1 MANLS
6 HVANDVGRGELRS
19 MTKEQYIRQNKDL
32 RTRIENMK
40 IARQI
45 AEGEPGLE
53 IQRLKQEL
61 HSKDNQIQMLQSYIA
76 KIEEAYNRAEADNVV
91 IQKICE
97 ELSDKCGSLTD
108 TVTVLTARINK
119 DSSNSCKPPST
130 DGLKKVIHN
139 NRMSSDRKP
148 GGQPGHTGHGLT
160 IPQKL
165 MELID
170 AGKTEVEI
178 VEHGNT
184 CGEYIS
190 KYELDIVTTAVIKE
204 HRFYKGEPIP
214 DGLKNP
220 VNYGPNI
227 KAMCVDLSME
237 GLVSAKRVSEFI
249 ESISNGAVKPSKA
262 TILAFQDEMSGMLDK
277 EIEAIRESVVES
289 PVISVDETPRSS
301 TQRPA
306 EGNELMEESRGTSFS
321 LCVRTYSTHD
331 SVYLT
336 VNPRKDIAGILAD
349 YVLPRFIGIMMHD
362 HDIKY
367 YKFQLGRHGECNIHI
382 IRYLIGIEDLTKHE
396 WARNMIDLLLEM
408 LEHKEIDI
416 ANQITSMNVKTLY
429 KYSNR
434 YDEIISLAKAAFETL
449 SEKSSIKKDEFNLM
463 SRLEK
468 YKENHLLFAYDY
480 IVPFTNNEA
489 EKSFRWVK
497 TQQKVSGCHRSYH
510 GAQVTV
516 RLMSFILTL
525 RKRQIPIYEAMQKI
539 INQQPVLAQI

>member
-1 MANLS
+1 
-6 HVANDVGRGELRS
+6 
-19 MTKEQYIRQNKDL
+19 MTKEQYVRQNKDL
-32 RTRIENMK
+32 RTCIENMK

-45 AEGEPGLE
+45 SEDKLGLE
-53 IQRLKQEL
+53 IQELKQEL
-61 HSKDNQIQMLQSYIA
+61 RSKDNQIRMLQSHIA
-76 KIEEAYNRAEADNVV
+76 KMEEAYNCAEADNSVL
-91 IQKICE
+91 QRSCE
-97 ELSDKCGSLTD
+97 ELSDKCRSLAD
-108 TVTVLTARINK
+108 SVTVLTARINK

-139 NRMSSDRKP
+139 NRMSSSMKP
-148 GGQPGHTGHGLT
+148 GGQPGHTGHGLSLSG
-160 IPQKL
+160 KL
-165 MELID
+165 MELIE
-170 AGKTEVEI
+170 AGMTEVEV
-178 VEHGNT
+178 VEHGDAN
-184 CGEYIS
+184 GKYVS
-190 KYELDIVTTAVIKE
+190 KYEVDIQTKAVIRE
-204 HRFYKGEPIP
+204 HRFYKGEPVP

-249 ESISNGAVKPSKA
+249 ESLSSGAVKPSKA
-262 TILAFQDEMSGMLDK
+262 TILAFQDELSGMLDK
-277 EIEAIRESVVES
+277 ELEAIRESVVES

-306 EGNELMEESRGTSFS
+306 EGNKFMEEARGTSFS

-336 VNPRKDIAGILAD
+336 VNPHKDIAGIIAD
-349 YVLPRFIGIMMHD
+349 YVLPRFIGTMMHD

-367 YKFQLGRHGECNIHI
+367 YNFELGKHGECNIHV
-382 IRYLIGIEDLTKHE
+382 IRYLIGIADLTKHE
-396 WARNMIDLLLEM
+396 WTIKMIDLLLEM

-416 ANQITSMNVKTLY
+416 ANQITSMNAQALY
-429 KYSNR
+429 KYNNR
-434 YDEIISLAKAAFETL
+434 YDEIISLAKVEIETL
-449 SEKSSIKKDEFNLM
+449 SGKSSIKKDEFNLM

-480 IVPFTNNEA
+480 TVPFTNNEA
-489 EKSFRWVK
+489 ERSFRWVK

-516 RLMSFILTL
+516 RLMSFIMTL
-525 RKRQIPIYEAMQKI
+525 RKRQIPIYEAIQKI
-539 INQQPVLAQI
+539 INHQLVLA

>member
-1 MANLS
+1 
-6 HVANDVGRGELRS
+6 
-19 MTKEQYIRQNKDL
+19 
-32 RTRIENMK
+32 MK
-40 IARQI
+40 IAYQI
-45 AEGEPGLE
+45 SEDKLGLE
-53 IQRLKQEL
+53 IQELKHEL
-61 HSKDNQIQMLQSYIA
+61 RSKVNQTRMLQSHIV
-76 KIEEAYNRAEADNVV
+76 KMEEAYNRVEADNVV
-91 IQKICE
+91 LQRRCE
-97 ELSDKCGSLTD
+97 ELSDKCRGLADS
-108 TVTVLTARINK
+108 VTVLTARINK

-139 NRMSSDRKP
+139 NRMSSGRKP
-148 GGQPGHTGHGLT
+148 GGQPGHLGYGLT
-160 IPQKL
+160 LPKKL
-165 MELID
+165 VELID
-170 AGKTEVEI
+170 AGKAEVEV
-178 VEHGNT
+178 VEHGDT
-184 CGEYIS
+184 CGQYIC
-190 KYELDIVTTAVIKE
+190 KYELDILTTAVIKE

-214 DGLKNP
+214 DVLKNP

-249 ESISNGAVKPSKA
+249 ESISSGTLKPSKA
-262 TILAFQDEMSGMLDK
+262 TILAFQDELSGMLNK
-277 EIEAIRESVVES
+277 ELESIRESVVES
-289 PVISVDETPRSS
+289 PVISVDETPRTS

-306 EGNELMEESRGTSFS
+306 EGNKFMEEARGTSFS
-321 LCVRTYSTHD
+321 LCVRTYSTLN

-336 VNPRKDIAGILAD
+336 VNPRKDFAGIIAD

-367 YKFQLGRHGECNIHI
+367 YKFELGRHAECNIHI

-396 WARNMIDLLLEM
+396 WAKKMIDLLLEM

-416 ANQITSMNVKTLY
+416 ANKITSMNAQELY
-429 KYSNR
+429 KYSNL
-434 YDEIISLAKAAFETL
+434 YDEIISLAKAEVETI
-449 SEKSSIKKDEFNLM
+449 SEKSLIKKDEFNLM
-463 SRLEK
+463 SRMEK

-539 INQQPVLAQI
+539 MNHQPVLA

>member
-6 HVANDVGRGELRS
+6 HMGNDDYRGELRP
-19 MTKEQYIRQNKDL
+19 MTKEQYVRQNKDL

-45 AEGEPGLE
+45 GEDELGLE
-53 IQRLKQEL
+53 IQELKQEL
-61 HSKDNQIQMLQSYIA
+61 RSKVNQIRLLQSHIA
-76 KIEEAYNRAEADNVV
+76 KMEEAYNRADADNVV
-91 IQKICE
+91 LQRRCE
-97 ELSDKCGSLTD
+97 ELSDKCRSLAD
-108 TVTVLTARINK
+108 SVTVLTARINK
-119 DSSNSCKPPST
+119 DSSNSCKPTST

-139 NRMSSDRKP
+139 NRMSSGRKP
-148 GGQPGHTGHGLT
+148 GGQPGHPGHGLT
-160 IPQKL
+160 LPKKL
-165 MELID
+165 VELID
-170 AGKTEVEI
+170 SGKTEVEV
-178 VEHGNT
+178 VEHGDT

-190 KYELDIVTTAVIKE
+190 KYELDILTTAVIKE

-249 ESISNGAVKPSKA
+249 ESISSGALKPSKA
-262 TILAFQDEMSGMLDK
+262 TILAFQDELSGMLNK
-277 EIEAIRESVVES
+277 ELESIRESVVES
-289 PVISVDETPRSS
+289 QVISVDETPRSS

-306 EGNELMEESRGTSFS
+306 EGNKFMEEARGTSFS
-321 LCVRTYSTHD
+321 LCVRTYSTRD

-336 VNPRKDIAGILAD
+336 VNPRKDIAGIIAD
-349 YVLPRFIGIMMHD
+349 YVLPRFIGTMMHD

-367 YKFQLGRHGECNIHI
+367 YRFELGRHGECNIHV

-396 WARNMIDLLLEM
+396 WAKKMIDLLLEM

-416 ANQITSMNVKTLY
+416 ENQITSMNAQAIY
-429 KYSNR
+429 KYSNL
-434 YDEIISLAKAAFETL
+434 YDEIISLAKAEVETL

-480 IVPFTNNEA
+480 AVPFTNNEA

-497 TQQKVSGCHRSYH
+497 TQQKVSGCHRSYR

-539 INQQPVLAQI
+539 INHEPVLA

>member
-1 MANLS
+1 MN
-6 HVANDVGRGELRS
+6 
-19 MTKEQYIRQNKDL
+19 KEQYIRQNKDL

-40 IARQI
+40 TARQI
-45 AEGEPGLE
+45 AEDGLGLE
-53 IQRLKQEL
+53 IQELKREL
-61 HSKDNQIQMLQSYIA
+61 RSKDNQMGLLQSYIV
-76 KIEEAYNRAEADNVV
+76 KMEEAYNCVKADNMVL
-91 IQKICE
+91 QRRCE
-97 ELSDKCGSLTD
+97 ELSDKCGSLAD
-108 TVTVLTARINK
+108 TVTVLTSRINR

-130 DGLKKVIHN
+130 DGFKKVIHN
-139 NRMSSDRKP
+139 NRMSSGRRP

-160 IPQKL
+160 LPKKL
-165 MELID
+165 VELIE
-170 AGKTEVEI
+170 AGKTEIEV
-178 VEHGNT
+178 VEHGDT

-190 KYELDIVTTAVIKE
+190 KYELDILTTVVIKE

-227 KAMCVDLSME
+227 KATCVDLSME

-249 ESISNGAVKPSKA
+249 ESITSGALKPSKS
-262 TILAFQDEMSGMLDK
+262 TILAFQDELSTMLDK
-277 EIEAIRESVVES
+277 ELESIRESVVES
-289 PVISVDETPRSS
+289 AVISVDETPRSS
-301 TQRPA
+301 TQTPA
-306 EGNELMEESRGTSFS
+306 EGNEFMEEASGTSFN
-321 LCVRTYSTHD
+321 LCVRTYSTHE

-336 VNPRKDIAGILAD
+336 VNPRKDIAGIIAD
-349 YVLPRFIGIMMHD
+349 YVLPRFLGAMMHD

-367 YKFQLGRHGECNIHI
+367 YKFKLGRHGECNIHI

-396 WARNMIDLLLEM
+396 WAKKMIDLLLEM

-416 ANQITSMNVKTLY
+416 ENQIASMNAQALY
-429 KYSNR
+429 KYSNL
-434 YDEIISLAKAAFETL
+434 YDEIISLAKVEIETL

-480 IVPFTNNEA
+480 AVPFTNNEA
-489 EKSFRWVK
+489 ERSFRWVK
-497 TQQKVSGCHRSYH
+497 TQQKVSGCHRSYR

-525 RKRQIPIYEAMQKI
+525 KKRQIPIYEAMQKI
-539 INQQPVLAQI
+539 INHQPVLAKI

>member
-1 MANLS
+1 VVL
-6 HVANDVGRGELRS
+6 
-19 MTKEQYIRQNKDL
+19 
-32 RTRIENMK
+32 
-40 IARQI
+40 
-45 AEGEPGLE
+45 
-53 IQRLKQEL
+53 QR
-61 HSKDNQIQMLQSYIA
+61 
-76 KIEEAYNRAEADNVV
+76 R
-91 IQKICE
+91 CE
-97 ELSDKCGSLTD
+97 EISDKCRSLAD
-108 TVTVLTARINK
+108 SVTVLTARINK

-139 NRMSSDRKP
+139 NRMSSGRKP
-148 GGQPGHTGHGLT
+148 GGQPGHPGHGLT
-160 IPQKL
+160 LPKKL
-165 MELID
+165 VELID
-170 AGKTEVEI
+170 AGKTEVEV
-178 VEHGNT
+178 VEHGDAN
-184 CGEYIS
+184 GEYIS
-190 KYELDIVTTAVIKE
+190 KYELDILTTAVIKE
-204 HRFYKGEPIP
+204 HRFYKGEFIP

-249 ESISNGAVKPSKA
+249 ESISSGAVKPSKA
-262 TILAFQDEMSGMLDK
+262 TILAFQDELSSMLNK
-277 EIEAIRESVVES
+277 ELEFIRESVVES

-306 EGNELMEESRGTSFS
+306 EGNEFMEEARGTSFS
-321 LCVRTYSTHD
+321 LCVRTYSTSD

-336 VNPRKDIAGILAD
+336 VNPHKDIAGIIAD

-367 YKFQLGRHGECNIHI
+367 YKFKLGKHGECNIHI

-396 WARNMIDLLLEM
+396 WAKKMINLLLEM

-416 ANQITSMNVKTLY
+416 ANQITSMNAQALY
-429 KYSNR
+429 KYSSR
-434 YDEIISLAKAAFETL
+434 YDEIISLAKAEVETL

-468 YKENHLLFAYDY
+468 YKENHLLFAYNY
-480 IVPFTNNEA
+480 TVPFTNNEA

-497 TQQKVSGCHRSYH
+497 TQQKVSGCHRSYR

-525 RKRQIPIYEAMQKI
+525 
-539 INQQPVLAQI
+539 

>member
-1 MANLS
+1 MT
-6 HVANDVGRGELRS
+6 

-40 IARQI
+40 IARQVS
-45 AEGEPGLE
+45 EDGLNLH
-53 IQRLKQEL
+53 IQEL
-61 HSKDNQIQMLQSYIA
+61 ERGLRARDEQVRMLQSYIA
-76 KIEEAYNRAEADNVV
+76 TREEAYNRLVERNTALE
-91 IQKICE
+91 KRCT
-97 ELSDKCGSLTD
+97 ELSEKCESFAD
-108 TVTVLTARINK
+108 AVNVLTARINK
-119 DSSNSCKPPST
+119 DSSNSSKPPST

-139 NRMSSDRKP
+139 NRMPSGRKP
-148 GGQPGHTGHGLT
+148 GGQPGHPGRGLT
-160 IPQKL
+160 LPKKL
-165 MELID
+165 LEMID
-170 AGKTEVEI
+170 AGEADVEV
-178 VEHGNT
+178 VEHGEP
-184 CGEYIS
+184 CGNYIS
-190 KYELDIVTTAVIKE
+190 KYELDMKTVAVIKE
-204 HRFYKGEPIP
+204 HRFYKGETIP

-237 GLVSAKRVSEFI
+237 GLVSAERVSEFI
-249 ESISNGAVKPSKA
+249 ESISGGAVKPSKA
-262 TILAFQDEMSGMLDK
+262 TILAFQDELSGMLGK
-277 EIEAIRESVVES
+277 ELEAIRESVVES

-306 EGNELMEESRGTSFS
+306 EDNESMEEAKGTSFS

-336 VNPRKDIAGILAD
+336 VNPHKDIAGIIAD
-349 YVLPRFIGIMMHD
+349 YVLPRFIGVMMHD

-367 YKFQLGRHGECNIHI
+367 YSFELGKHGECNIHI

-396 WARNMIDLLLEM
+396 WAKKMIDLLLEM

-416 ANQITSMNVKTLY
+416 ANQITSMDAQALY
-429 KYSNR
+429 EYSNR
-434 YDEIISLAKAAFETL
+434 YDEVISLAKAEIGTL
-449 SEKSSIKKDEFNLM
+449 SEKSPIKKDEFNLM
-463 SRLEK
+463 LRLEK

-480 IVPFTNNEA
+480 TVPFTNNEA

-497 TQQKVSGCHRSYH
+497 THQKVSGCHRSYH
-510 GAQVTV
+510 GAQVSV

-539 INQQPVLAQI
+539 INHQPVLA

>member
-1 MANLS
+1 MAKLS
-6 HVANDVGRGELRS
+6 GGCRGELRS

-45 AEGEPGLE
+45 SEDELGRE
-53 IQRLKQEL
+53 IQELKQEL
-61 HSKDNQIQMLQSYIA
+61 GSKGNQIRLLQSYIV
-76 KIEEAYNRAEADNVV
+76 KMEEAYNRADADNVV
-91 IQKICE
+91 LQKRCE
-97 ELSDKCGSLTD
+97 ELSDKCGSLAD
-108 TVTVLTARINK
+108 AVTVLKARINK
-119 DSSNSCKPPST
+119 DSGNSCKPPST

-139 NRMSSDRKP
+139 NRMPSGRKP
-148 GGQPGHTGHGLT
+148 GGKPGHPGHGFTL
-160 IPQKL
+160 PKKL
-165 MELID
+165 VELID
-170 AGKTEVEI
+170 AGKTEVEV
-178 VEHGNT
+178 VEHGDT
-184 CGEYIS
+184 CGEYVS
-190 KYELDIVTTAVIKE
+190 KYEVDIQTKAVIKE

-237 GLVSAKRVSEFI
+237 GLVSAKRVSKFI
-249 ESISNGAVKPSKA
+249 ESISSGAVKPSKA
-262 TILAFQDEMSGMLDK
+262 TILAFQDELSGMLDK
-277 EIEAIRESVVES
+277 ELEAIRESVVES

-306 EGNELMEESRGTSFS
+306 DGNESMEEARGTSFS

-336 VNPRKDIAGILAD
+336 VNPHKDIAGIIAD

-367 YKFQLGRHGECNIHI
+367 YKFKLGKHGECNIHI

-396 WARNMIDLLLEM
+396 WAKKMIDLLLEM

-416 ANQITSMNVKTLY
+416 ANQITSMNVQSLY
-429 KYSNR
+429 KYSSR
-434 YDEIISLAKAAFETL
+434 YDEIISLAKAEVETL

-468 YKENHLLFAYDY
+468 YKENHLLFAYNY
-480 IVPFTNNEA
+480 TVPFTNNEA

-497 TQQKVSGCHRSYH
+497 TQQKVSGCHRSYR

-539 INQQPVLAQI
+539 INHQPVLA

>member
-1 MANLS
+1 
-6 HVANDVGRGELRS
+6 
-19 MTKEQYIRQNKDL
+19 MTKEQYMRQNKDL
-32 RTRIENMK
+32 RARIENMK

-45 AEGEPGLE
+45 TEDELGLE
-53 IQRLKQEL
+53 IQGLKQEL
-61 HSKDNQIQMLQSYIA
+61 RSKDNQIRMLQSYIA
-76 KIEEAYNRAEADNVV
+76 KMEETYQRAEADNVV
-91 IQKICE
+91 LQRRCE
-97 ELSDKCGSLTD
+97 ELSDKCGSLAD
-108 TVTVLTARINK
+108 SVTVLTARINK

-139 NRMSSDRKP
+139 NRMSSGRKP
-148 GGQPGHTGHGLT
+148 GGQRGHTGHGLT
-160 IPQKL
+160 LPKKL
-165 MELID
+165 VELID
-170 AGKTEVEI
+170 AGKTEVE
-178 VEHGNT
+178 VVKHGDT
-184 CGEYIS
+184 GGEYIS
-190 KYELDIVTTAVIKE
+190 KYELDILTTAVIKE

-237 GLVSAKRVSEFI
+237 GLVSAERVSEFI
-249 ESISNGAVKPSKA
+249 ESISSGAVKPSKA
-262 TILAFQDEMSGMLDK
+262 TILAFQDELSGMLDK

-289 PVISVDETPRSS
+289 PVVSVDETPRSS

-306 EGNELMEESRGTSFS
+306 EGEEFMEEAKGTSFK

-336 VNPRKDIAGILAD
+336 VNPHKDIAGIIAD

-367 YKFQLGRHGECNIHI
+367 YSFDLGKHGECNIHV

-396 WARNMIDLLLEM
+396 WAKKMIDLLLEM
-408 LEHKEIDI
+408 LEHKEIDV
-416 ANQITSMNVKTLY
+416 ANQITSMDAQALY
-429 KYSNR
+429 EYSNR
-434 YDEIISLAKAAFETL
+434 YDEVISLAKAEVKTL
-449 SEKSSIKKDEFNLM
+449 SEKSPIKKDEFNLM

-480 IVPFTNNEA
+480 TVPFTNNEA
-489 EKSFRWVK
+489 ERSFRWVK

-539 INQQPVLAQI
+539 TNHQPVFA

>member
-1 MANLS
+1 
-6 HVANDVGRGELRS
+6 
-19 MTKEQYIRQNKDL
+19 MTKEQYARQNKDL
-32 RTRIENMK
+32 QTRIENMK

-45 AEGEPGLE
+45 SADGHGLE
-53 IQRLKQEL
+53 IQELKQEL
-61 HSKDNQIQMLQSYIA
+61 RSKDNQVRMLQSHIA
-76 KIEEAYNRAEADNVV
+76 KMEEACNRAEADNVV
-91 IQKICE
+91 LQRRCE
-97 ELSDKCGSLTD
+97 ELSNKCRSLTD
-108 TVTVLTARINK
+108 SVAVLTARIKK

-130 DGLKKVIHN
+130 DGFKKVIHN
-139 NRMSSDRKP
+139 NRMPTNRKP
-148 GGQPGHTGHGLT
+148 GGQPGHTGHGFTL
-160 IPQKL
+160 PKKL
-165 MELID
+165 VELIE
-170 AGKTEVEI
+170 AGKTEVEV
-178 VEHGNT
+178 VEHGEI

-190 KYELDIVTTAVIKE
+190 KYELDIRTIAVIRE

-249 ESISNGAVKPSKA
+249 ESISSGVVKPSKA
-262 TILAFQDEMSGMLDK
+262 TILAFQDELSGMLDK
-277 EIEAIRESVVES
+277 EIESIRESVVES
-289 PVISVDETPRSS
+289 PVICVDETPRSS
-301 TQRPA
+301 TQRPG
-306 EGNELMEESRGTSFS
+306 EGNKYMEEAKGTSFS
-321 LCVRTYSTHD
+321 LCVRTYSTRD

-336 VNPRKDIAGILAD
+336 VNPHKDIAGIIAD
-349 YVLPRFIGIMMHD
+349 YVLSRCIGIMMHD

-367 YKFQLGRHGECNIHI
+367 YRFELGRHGECNIHI

-396 WARNMIDLLLEM
+396 WTKKMIVLLLEM
-408 LEHKEIDI
+408 LAHKEIDI
-416 ANQITSMNVKTLY
+416 ENQIVFMNAQALY
-429 KYSNR
+429 QYSNQ
-434 YDEIISLAKAAFETL
+434 YDVIISLAKAEIETL

-480 IVPFTNNEA
+480 AAPFTNNEA

-510 GAQVTV
+510 GAQVAV

-525 RKRQIPIYEAMQKI
+525 RKRNIPIYESMQKI
-539 INQQPVLAQI
+539 INHQPVLAEN

>member
-1 MANLS
+1 
-6 HVANDVGRGELRS
+6 
-19 MTKEQYIRQNKDL
+19 
-32 RTRIENMK
+32 MK
-40 IARQI
+40 VARQI
-45 AEGEPGLE
+45 FEDKLSFE
-53 IQRLKQEL
+53 IHGLKQEL
-61 HSKDNQIQMLQSYIA
+61 QTKNNQIRMLQSYIA
-76 KIEEAYNRAEADNVV
+76 KMEEAYSHAEADNVV
-91 IQKICE
+91 LQRRCE
-97 ELSDKCGSLTD
+97 ELSDKCGALADS
-108 TVTVLTARINK
+108 VTVLTARINK
-119 DSSNSCKPPST
+119 DSGNSCKPPST

-139 NRMSSDRKP
+139 NRMPSGRRP
-148 GGQPGHTGHGLT
+148 GGQPGHPGRGLT
-160 IPQKL
+160 LPQKL
-165 MELID
+165 AELIE
-170 AGKTEVEI
+170 AGRTEVEI
-178 VEHGNT
+178 VEHGDT
-184 CGEYIS
+184 SGDYVS
-190 KYELDIVTTAVIKE
+190 KYELDILTTAVIKE

-237 GLVSAKRVSEFI
+237 GLVSAERVSKFI
-249 ESISNGAVKPSKA
+249 ESISNGAAKPSKA
-262 TILAFQDEMSGMLDK
+262 TVLAFQDELSGMLDK

-289 PVISVDETPRSS
+289 PVVSVDETPRSS

-306 EGNELMEESRGTSFS
+306 EGGEFMEEARGTSFS

-331 SVYLT
+331 SVFLT
-336 VNPRKDIAGILAD
+336 VNPHKDIAGIIAD

-367 YKFQLGRHGECNIHI
+367 YKFELGKHGECNIHV

-396 WARNMIDLLLEM
+396 WAKKMINLLLEM

-416 ANQITSMNVKTLY
+416 ANRITSMDAQALCE
-429 KYSNR
+429 YSNR
-434 YDEIISLAKAAFETL
+434 YDEVISLAKAEIGRL
-449 SEKSSIKKDEFNLM
+449 SEKSPIKKDEFNLM

-480 IVPFTNNEA
+480 TVPFTNNEA

-539 INQQPVLAQI
+539 INHQPVLAQI

>member
-1 MANLS
+1 
-6 HVANDVGRGELRS
+6 

-32 RTRIENMK
+32 RMRIENMR

-45 AEGEPGLE
+45 SEDRIGLE
-53 IQRLKQEL
+53 IQGLRQEL
-61 HSKDNQIQMLQSYIA
+61 RSKDSQIRLLQSYIA
-76 KIEEAYNRAEADNVV
+76 KMEEAYSRVDTDNVAL
-91 IQKICE
+91 QRRCE

-108 TVTVLTARINK
+108 SVTVLTARLNK
-119 DSSNSCKPPST
+119 DSSNSCKPSST
-130 DGLKKVIHN
+130 DGLKKVVHN
-139 NRMSSDRKP
+139 NRMSSGRKP
-148 GGQPGHTGHGLT
+148 GGQPGHPGHGLT
-160 IPQKL
+160 LPKKL
-165 MELID
+165 LELIE
-170 AGKTEVEI
+170 ACKTEVEV

-184 CGEYIS
+184 CSEYIR
-190 KYELDIVTTAVIKE
+190 KYELDILTTAVIKE

-249 ESISNGAVKPSKA
+249 ESLSSGAVKPSKA
-262 TILAFQDEMSGMLDK
+262 TILAFQDELSGMLDK
-277 EIEAIRESVVES
+277 ELEAIRESVVES

-306 EGNELMEESRGTSFS
+306 EGNELMEEARGTSFS
-321 LCVRTYSTHD
+321 LCVRTYSTGD

-336 VNPRKDIAGILAD
+336 VNPHKDIAGIIAD

-367 YKFQLGRHGECNIHI
+367 YKFELGKHGECNIHV

-396 WARNMIDLLLEM
+396 WAKKMIDLLLEM

-416 ANQITSMNVKTLY
+416 ANQITSMNAQALH

-434 YDEIISLAKAAFETL
+434 YDEIISLAKAEVGTL
-449 SEKSSIKKDEFNLM
+449 SEKSPIKKDEFNLM

-480 IVPFTNNEA
+480 TVPFTNNEA

-539 INQQPVLAQI
+539 IYHQTVLA

>member
-6 HVANDVGRGELRS
+6 HVANDGGRGESRT
-19 MTKEQYIRQNKDL
+19 MTKEQYIRQDKDL

-40 IARQI
+40 TARQI
-45 AEGEPGLE
+45 AEDELGLE
-53 IQRLKQEL
+53 IQELKQEL
-61 HSKDNQIQMLQSYIA
+61 RSKDKQIRLLQSHIA
-76 KIEEAYNRAEADNVV
+76 RMEEAYNCAEADNVV
-91 IQKICE
+91 LQRRCE
-97 ELSDKCGSLTD
+97 ELSDKCRSLAD
-108 TVTVLTARINK
+108 SVTVLTARINK
-119 DSSNSCKPPST
+119 DSGNSCKPPST

-139 NRMSSDRKP
+139 NRMSSGRKP

-160 IPQKL
+160 LPKKL
-165 MELID
+165 VELIE
-170 AGKTEVEI
+170 AGKTEVEV
-178 VEHGNT
+178 VEHGDT
-184 CGEYIS
+184 CSEYVS
-190 KYELDIVTTAVIKE
+190 KYELDILATAVIKE

-249 ESISNGAVKPSKA
+249 ESLTSGVVKPSKA
-262 TILAFQDEMSGMLDK
+262 TILAFQDELSGMLDK
-277 EIEAIRESVVES
+277 ELEAIRESVVES

-306 EGNELMEESRGTSFS
+306 EVGGFMEEARGTSFS
-321 LCVRTYSTHD
+321 LCVRTYSTYD

-336 VNPRKDIAGILAD
+336 VNPHKDIAGIIAD
-349 YVLPRFIGIMMHD
+349 YVLPRFIGTIMHD

-367 YKFQLGRHGECNIHI
+367 YKFELGKHGECNIHV

-396 WARNMIDLLLEM
+396 WAKKMIDLLLEM
-408 LEHKEIDI
+408 LEQKEIDI
-416 ANQITSMNVKTLY
+416 TNQITSMNAQALY

-434 YDEIISLAKAAFETL
+434 YDEIISLAKAEIETL
-449 SEKSSIKKDEFNLM
+449 SGKSSLKKDEFNLM

-480 IVPFTNNEA
+480 TVPFTNNEA
-489 EKSFRWVK
+489 ERSFRWVK

-525 RKRQIPIYEAMQKI
+525 RKRQIPIHEAIQKI
-539 INQQPVLAQI
+539 INHQPVLAKI

>member
-1 MANLS
+1 
-6 HVANDVGRGELRS
+6 
-19 MTKEQYIRQNKDL
+19 MTKDQYVRQNKDL

-40 IARQI
+40 IACQI
-45 AEGEPGLE
+45 SEDKLGLE
-53 IQRLKQEL
+53 IQEFKQEL
-61 HSKDNQIQMLQSYIA
+61 RSKVNQIRMLQSHTA
-76 KIEEAYNRAEADNVV
+76 KMEEEYNRVKADNVV
-91 IQKICE
+91 LQRRCD
-97 ELSDKCGSLTD
+97 ELSDKCRSLAD
-108 TVTVLTARINK
+108 SVTILTARINK

-139 NRMSSDRKP
+139 NRKSSGKKP
-148 GGQPGHTGHGLT
+148 GGQPGHTGHGLNL
-160 IPQKL
+160 PKKL
-165 MELID
+165 VDLID
-170 AGKTEVEI
+170 AGKVEI
-178 VEHGNT
+178 EVVEHGDT

-190 KYELDIVTTAVIKE
+190 KYELDIITTAVIKE
-204 HRFYKGEPIP
+204 HRFYKGESIP
-214 DGLKNP
+214 DVLKNP

-227 KAMCVDLSME
+227 KSMCVDLSME

-249 ESISNGAVKPSKA
+249 ESISSGTLKPSKS
-262 TILAFQDEMSGMLDK
+262 TVLAFQDELSGMLNK
-277 EIEAIRESVVES
+277 ELESIRESVVES
-289 PVISVDETPRSS
+289 PVISVDETPRAS

-306 EGNELMEESRGTSFS
+306 EGNEFMEEARGTSFC
-321 LCVRTYSTHD
+321 LCVRTYSTRD

-336 VNPRKDIAGILAD
+336 VNPRKDYAGIIAD

-367 YKFQLGRHGECNIHI
+367 YKFELGRHAECNIHI
-382 IRYLIGIEDLTKHE
+382 IRYLIGIEDLTKHA
-396 WARNMIDLLLEM
+396 WAKKMIDLLLEM

-416 ANQITSMNVKTLY
+416 ANQITSMNAQALY
-429 KYSNR
+429 KYSNL
-434 YDEIISLAKAAFETL
+434 YDEIISLAKAEVETL

-480 IVPFTNNEA
+480 TVPFTNNEA

-497 TQQKVSGCHRSYH
+497 TQQKVSGCHRSYR

-525 RKRQIPIYEAMQKI
+525 RKRQIPIYEAIQKI
-539 INQQPVLAQI
+539 INHQSVLA